1 MGSTVK
7 PGFAAQAAK
16 AALQQPPA
24 RPAVATGV
32 RELELGS
39 GASVSSSS
47 VLSVLL
53 GVPRTAT
60 APALPGLA
68 AAPVL
73 ACAAAFALAPFA
85 LAAGDVLSRS
95 PVLEPGLGR
104 PVGEAALDDG
114 ADLAGPDAPGFAL
127 LFGLVEALAL
137 GAGLGSLAGLAFGRA
152 LSVGG
157 EGSLRTSDLDLV
169 VFSRL
174 AEVEDEPRPRA
185 APRPRPGAGAPRPRP
200 GTGLAPGLA
209 LTGRLVAEALL
220 ASSIATDAASC
231 SCSSENRPRSSAASI
246 AARAANSGA

>member
-95 PVLEPGLGR
+95 PVLEPGL
-104 PVGEAALDDG
+104 DG
-114 ADLAGPDAPGFAL
+114 LLVRQPWMMELTLPAQTLRDLPCSSASSKL
-127 LFGLVEALAL
+127 WLWALAWDL
-137 GAGLGSLAGLAFGRA
+137 SQGLPS
-152 LSVGG
+152 
-157 EGSLRTSDLDLV
+157 
-169 VFSRL
+169 
-174 AEVEDEPRPRA
+174 AEPSP
-185 APRPRPGAGAPRPRP
+185 
-200 GTGLAPGLA
+200 
-209 LTGRLVAEALL
+209 
-220 ASSIATDAASC
+220 
-231 SCSSENRPRSSAASI
+231 
-246 AARAANSGA
+246 